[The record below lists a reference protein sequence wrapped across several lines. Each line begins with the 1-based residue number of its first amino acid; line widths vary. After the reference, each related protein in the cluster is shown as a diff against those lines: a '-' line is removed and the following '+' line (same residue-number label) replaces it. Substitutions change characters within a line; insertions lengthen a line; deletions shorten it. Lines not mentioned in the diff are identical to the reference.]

1 MEDTPSVS
9 SSIDPYFYKRVA
21 QQAVDS
27 GWAHMNAYKNDIYP
41 IKVETMQKINI
52 NQYIGTMTRAL

>member
-27 GWAHMNAYKNDIYP
+27 GWAHMNDDKNDIYA
-41 IKVETMQKINI
+41 IKVETML
-52 NQYIGTMTRAL
+52 ALNWY